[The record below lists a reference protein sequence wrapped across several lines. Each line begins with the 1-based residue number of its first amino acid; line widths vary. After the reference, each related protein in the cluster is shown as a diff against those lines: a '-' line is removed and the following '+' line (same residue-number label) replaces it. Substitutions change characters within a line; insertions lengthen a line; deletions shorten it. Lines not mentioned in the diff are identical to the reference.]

1 MLSKL
6 QNFRVGTRL
15 SIGFVVIM
23 TLMIGSSVFAVLQ
36 VNDVSRTWESF
47 ESITLQKRD
56 AIDTASK
63 GLADGVHYFKNY
75 VLRGGEYADKFAQSM
90 ANIEKGMES
99 YKRLGAM
106 SDEESLLLEKIS
118 KGVADYKAAQAQVMQ
133 LKLAGTDIVTLDK
146 SVKGA
151 DKPVNAALAELL
163 ELNHRNTSIASAH
176 MKATVSA
183 AIKWVIILSV
193 IILIMGFLIAWILT
207 HSITKP
213 LNKALQMAKNISHG
227 QLEETSIPVHRD
239 ETGQLLIEM
248 QSMARTIN
256 TFISDVQQMSFA
268 HKAGDIDVHVAAE
281 KFQGAYQAM
290 VAGVNNMVADHI
302 DLNRR
307 ALKVVLEFGEG
318 NFNAPLELFPGKQAF
333 INDTIEQVRN
343 NLKHLIV
350 DVDTLAKAAQ
360 EGNLSVRVDAAKHQ
374 GDFKRIV
381 DGFNNTLDA
390 VIGPLNLAAQY
401 IDDLS
406 KGSIPKKIDQSFHGD
421 FERLKLN
428 INQCIDAI
436 NGLVEDA
443 SLLAASAA
451 EGNLAIRADAQKHF
465 GEYRKIVDGVNSTLD
480 GVVGPLNIAASYIS
494 QISKGS
500 IPKSI
505 NEEFKGDFNIIK
517 SNLNTCILAINR
529 LIQDTK
535 VLVDAAEDGRIYV
548 RADSSQHEGDF
559 KKIVEGINQTLQL
572 IADPIVVVKM
582 AAETINQGA
591 SEISNGNNDLSQ
603 RTEEQASSLEETASS
618 MEELASTV
626 KQNADNARHANELAN
641 EASSIAVKGGEAMSE
656 VINTMS
662 DINASAHQIEE
673 IISVINGI
681 SFQTNILALNAA
693 VEAARAGENGRGFA
707 VVAEEVRNLAQR
719 SSTAAKEIKELITA
733 SVSKTI
739 DGTRQVEAA
748 GKTIDETVTAF
759 KRVAQIIAEI
769 AAASAEQ
776 SSGINQVNNAI
787 TLMDQVTQQNAALV
801 EEAAA
806 AAESL
811 MEQADNLVGAV
822 LKFKTDPAQSSNVR
836 QLSFTAG

>member
-1 MLSKL
+1 MLSIL

-23 TLMIGSSVFAVLQ
+23 ALMIGSSAFAVLQ

-63 GLADGVHYFKNY
+63 GLAGGIHYFKNY
-75 VLRGGEYADKFAQSM
+75 VLRSGEYADKFSHSM
-90 ANIEKGMES
+90 ANIEQGMES
-99 YKRLGAM
+99 YKGLGPM
-106 SDEESLLLEKIS
+106 SEEESLLLEKVA
-118 KGVADYKAAQAQVMQ
+118 KGVADYRGAQAQAMQ
-133 LKLAGTDIVTLDK
+133 LKLAGADIVTLDK

-151 DKPVNAALAELL
+151 DKPVNAALAELM

-183 AIKWVIILSV
+183 AIQWVIVLSV

-213 LNKALQMAKNISHG
+213 LNQALQMAKNISHG
-227 QLEETSIPVHRD
+227 QLEETSIPEHRD
-239 ETGQLLIEM
+239 ETGQLLIAM

-268 HKAGDIDVHVAAE
+268 HKAGEIDVHVATE

-333 INDTIEQVRN
+333 INATIEQVRS
-343 NLKHLIV
+343 NLKNLIV

-406 KGSIPKKIDQSFHGD
+406 KGSIPEKIDQSFQGD

-436 NGLVEDA
+436 NGLVADA

-451 EGNLAIRADAQKHF
+451 EGNLAIRADARKHF
-465 GEYRKIVDGVNSTLD
+465 GEYRKIVDGVNATLD

-494 QISKGS
+494 DISKGS

-505 NEEFKGDFNIIK
+505 EEDFKGDFNIIK

-535 VLVDAAEDGRIYV
+535 VLVEAAEDGRIYV
-548 RADSSQHEGDF
+548 RADSSQHQGDF

-572 IADPIVVVKM
+572 IADPIVVVKQ

-591 SEISNGNNDLSQ
+591 NEISNGNNDLSQ

-626 KQNADNARHANELAN
+626 RQNAENARHANELAT
-641 EASSIAVKGGEAMSE
+641 EASSIAVKGGDAMTE

-662 DINASAHQIEE
+662 EINSSAQQIEE

-822 LKFKTDPAQSSNVR
+822 KKFKTSPAQSMGVH
-836 QLSFTAG
+836 QLSFSAG

>member
-23 TLMIGSSVFAVLQ
+23 ALMIGSSVFAVLQ
-36 VNDVSRTWESF
+36 VNDVSRTWGSF

-56 AIDTASK
+56 AIDMASK

-75 VLRGGEYADKFAQSM
+75 VLRGGEYADKFSQSM
-90 ANIEKGMES
+90 TNIEKGMES

-106 SDEESLLLEKIS
+106 SDEESLLLENIS
-118 KGVADYKAAQAQVMQ
+118 KGVADYKLAQAQVMQ
-133 LKLAGTDIVTLDK
+133 LKLAGADIVTLDK

-213 LNKALQMAKNISHG
+213 LTQALQMAKNISHG
-227 QLEETSIPVHRD
+227 QLEETSIPRHLD

-248 QSMARTIN
+248 QSMAKTIN

-281 KFQGAYQAM
+281 KFQGSYKAM
-290 VAGVNNMVADHI
+290 VTGVNNMVADHI

-333 INDTIEQVRN
+333 INDTIEQVRS

-360 EGNLSVRVDAAKHQ
+360 EGNLSVRVDATKHQ

-390 VIGPLNLAAQY
+390 VIGPLNLAARY

-406 KGSIPKKIDQSFHGD
+406 KGSIPGKIDQSFHGD

-451 EGNLAIRADAQKHF
+451 QGNLAIRADAQKHF
-465 GEYRKIVDGVNSTLD
+465 GEYRKIVDGVNATLD

-494 QISKGS
+494 QISKGAMPES
-500 IPKSI
+500 ID
-505 NEEFKGDFNIIK
+505 EDFKGDFNIIK

-535 VLVDAAEDGRIYV
+535 LLVDAAEDGRIYV
-548 RADSSQHEGDF
+548 RADSRQHEGDF
-559 KKIVEGINQTLQL
+559 RKIVEGMNQTLQL
-572 IADPIVVVKM
+572 IADPIIVVKL

-626 KQNADNARHANELAN
+626 KQNADNARHANVLAN
-641 EASSIAVKGGEAMSE
+641 EASSIAIKGGEAMSE

-662 DINASAHQIEE
+662 DINSSAHQIEE

-719 SSTAAKEIKELITA
+719 SSTAAKEIKALITA

-759 KRVAQIIAEI
+759 QRVAQIIAEI
-769 AAASAEQ
+769 ASASAEQ

-801 EEAAA
+801 EQAAA

-822 LKFKTDPAQSSNVR
+822 KKFKTDSAQGFNVH